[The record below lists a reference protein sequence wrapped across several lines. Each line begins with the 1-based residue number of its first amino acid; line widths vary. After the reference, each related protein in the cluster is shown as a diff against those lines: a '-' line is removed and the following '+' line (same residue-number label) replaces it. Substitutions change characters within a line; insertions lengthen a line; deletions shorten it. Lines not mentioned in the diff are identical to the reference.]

1 MFSAR
6 AFRDGS
12 RPACFAAQ
20 FRECQSACK
29 LVPDPSGLWA
39 RCPHVGYASF
49 ACLLQLR
56 IRIKIKSPRQK
67 QLTPMTD
74 DPDLDPASAPD
85 KLKGPGGMSLRQ
97 IHEQVQKS
105 VQRDRE
111 AQAAHNSPPPTQS
124 RWQRWVRYV
133 WGRSGRR

>member
-1 MFSAR
+1 M
-6 AFRDGS
+6 
-12 RPACFAAQ
+12 PA
-20 FRECQSACK
+20 
-29 LVPDPSGLWA
+29 G
-39 RCPHVGYASF
+39 GYAAST
-49 ACLLQLR
+49 CLRKPR
-56 IRIKIKSPRQK
+56 IRTRIKSPCQK
-67 QLTPMTD
+67 QATPMTD
-74 DPDLDPASAPD
+74 DPDLDPASDPD

-111 AQAAHNSPPPTQS
+111 AQTAHNSPAPPQS